1 MVDVCH
7 TYVENCRC
15 SDEFSDIE
23 GLYFTEVATT
33 SDICAC
39 GNIFV
44 EISRVEQPLDELSYM
59 DENGWVSNYLDINK
73 SITSIGK
80 VIIKYINRYIYR
92 VVNSLEVKIF
102 IEKINFRDKFQ

>member
-1 MVDVCH
+1 M
-7 TYVENCRC
+7 
-15 SDEFSDIE
+15 
-23 GLYFTEVATT
+23 
-33 SDICAC
+33 
-39 GNIFV
+39 

-59 DENGWVSNYLDINK
+59 DENGWVSNYLDIDK
-73 SITSIGK
+73 SINSIWK